1 MCEAVRVCAL
11 CNSIF
16 TPSIHRLDTMHSAR
30 QLIRLVRGPLRPHPL
45 IQSRLMASQ
54 SPLKA
59 GQTDSETRQ
68 SGPSAEAKDKA
79 RRLTIATG
87 AATAFFGASYI
98 LYLQL
103 RAQEVSNLSG
113 YL

>member
-1 MCEAVRVCAL
+1 
-11 CNSIF
+11 
-16 TPSIHRLDTMHSAR
+16 MHSTR
-30 QLIRLVRGPLRPHPL
+30 QLIRLVGGPLRPRTL
-45 IQSRLMASQ
+45 VRSRLLASQ
-54 SPLKA
+54 SPLKT
-59 GQTDSETRQ
+59 GQTGSESRQ

-103 RAQEVSNLSG
+103 RAEEVSNLCQ
-113 YL
+113 

>member
-1 MCEAVRVCAL
+1 
-11 CNSIF
+11 
-16 TPSIHRLDTMHSAR
+16 
-30 QLIRLVRGPLRPHPL
+30 
-45 IQSRLMASQ
+45 MASQ